1 MRVVNGEMKASRAVL
16 LVLGLVIL
24 AGSPLSRAQEADTA
38 QVEATVTDPTRVG
51 APMRDALK
59 AQLVRLRS
67 IELKGLVV
75 AGESSGVALLDMKD
89 HGSILVR
96 SNSQF
101 TANVGG
107 LPLRI
112 VVKNVSADGVEIE
125 APTLTE
131 TLVIPGAFGPSQSSR
146 ATLPSI
152 LRHVEF
158 HTVSLADALCMLSEQ
173 CGTNY
178 SSSAEAGKVPVSVFL
193 RNVPAHVVVEEIC
206 KSHNLWYRQDEQ
218 TGVLR
223 IMTMSE
229 FERDLVSFRE
239 EQSDVFTL
247 LYPNVLE
254 VAAVIQNLYG
264 DRVVLSMGR
273 DDITDESRDLA
284 QRFQRFDLINQR
296 SQGLGTLQGL
306 NNSGGIGTTV
316 VSGGA
321 YGSTVWSSDRG
332 TGSGAGATPPAAEF
346 RNLTP
351 EQAQRVQRLI
361 TTDNASTNGVPNVL
375 DAYRQRPASILVTV
389 SRRNNMIIV
398 RTSDIRAMEDIR
410 ALVRRLDVPTSMVL
424 LEVKVLSVD
433 LSDGFNSVFDYQF
446 NGVAST
452 KGGVGLATAGFTS
465 GEILPPAAGSMTP
478 GGTVLRSGDMTFQVV
493 NEYFRV
499 RMQLLEERGRVTSL
513 ATPLLLTANNEV
525 SRLFL
530 GEERPLIRNITGQ
543 TLITENTVATTPNT
557 TIEFRPVGTTLLI
570 TPNINSD
577 RTVTLRLLQ
586 EDSSIHAG
594 GASIPI
600 VVSSGA
606 VQNVSVDVVATKSI
620 SGTFV
625 AKDGMAVAIGGLIE
639 EKVSD
644 VRAQVP
650 ILGRIP
656 LLGVLF
662 RRETKAKTRNELV
675 IMIRPHVI
683 STPAEGEGISRT
695 LMKDLSVH
703 PALPDVKPTLGT
715 FGPSQPSKTEP
726 GSR

>member
-1 MRVVNGEMKASRAVL
+1 MSVTNGEMKAARAML
-16 LVLGLVIL
+16 LAFGLTVFPAL
-24 AGSPLSRAQEADTA
+24 MPACAQEADPA
-38 QVEATVTDPTRVG
+38 QAEASLTDPTRVG

-59 AQLVRLRS
+59 VQLVRLRS

-89 HGSILVR
+89 HGPILVR

-101 TANVGG
+101 TASIGG

-112 VVKNVSADGVEIE
+112 VVKNVSAAGVEIE

-131 TLVIPGAFGPSQSSR
+131 ALAISGAFGPAQAFR
-146 ATLPSI
+146 EALPST
-152 LRHVEF
+152 LRHIEF
-158 HTVSLADALCMLSEQ
+158 HSVPLADALCMLSEQ

-193 RNVPAHVVVEEIC
+193 RDVPARVVIEEIC

-264 DRVVLSMGR
+264 DRVLLSMGR

-321 YGSTVWSSDRG
+321 YGTTVWSSDRA
-332 TGSGAGATPPAAEF
+332 TGGGAGATPPTAEF

-361 TTDNASTNGVPNVL
+361 TTDNASTNGTPTAL

-398 RTSDIRAMEDIR
+398 RTSDLRAMEDIR

-446 NGVAST
+446 NAVAST
-452 KGGVGLATAGFTS
+452 KGGVGLTTAGFTS

-478 GGTVLRSGDMTFQVV
+478 GGAVLNSGDMTFQIV
-493 NEYFRV
+493 NEYFRA
-499 RMQLLEERGRVTSL
+499 RMQVLEERGRVTSL

-530 GEERPLIRNITGQ
+530 GEERPLVRNITGQ

-557 TIEFRPVGTTLLI
+557 SIEFRPVGTTLLI

-586 EDSSIHAG
+586 EDSSIHSG
-594 GASIPI
+594 GATIPI

-650 ILGRIP
+650 VLGRIP
-656 LLGVLF
+656 FLGILF
-662 RRETKAKTRNELV
+662 RRETKTKTRNELV

-683 STPAEGEGISRT
+683 STPAEGEGISRN
-695 LMKDLSVH
+695 LMKGLSVH
-703 PALPDVKPTLGT
+703 P
-715 FGPSQPSKTEP
+715 SQPEAQGDMNTFRNPRGKDDQP
-726 GSR
+726 PAQ